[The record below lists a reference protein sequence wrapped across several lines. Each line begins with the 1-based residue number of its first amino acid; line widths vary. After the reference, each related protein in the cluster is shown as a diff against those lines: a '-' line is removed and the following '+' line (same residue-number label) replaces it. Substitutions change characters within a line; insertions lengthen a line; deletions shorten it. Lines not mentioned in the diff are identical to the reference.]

1 MKSKLK
7 MRGKFHVD
15 HIRNGKVIARYDFP
29 NGIVDE
35 GLDHILETEF
45 HEGTPV
51 TTWYIGLVDNDG
63 WTEFADADVMNS
75 HSGWTEA
82 EDYDEAT
89 RGEWTVGAA
98 AARAITNAVT
108 VDFTIDATVTI
119 KGIFITSSSTKGGTA
134 GVLWSTGAF
143 GATVPLNDNDVL
155 KVTYTVS
162 G

>member
-1 MKSKLK
+1 MNVKLQ
-7 MRGKFHVD
+7 GKFHVE
-15 HIRNGKVIARYDFP
+15 HIRNGKLIAKYDFP

-35 GLDHILETEF
+35 GLNHILETEF

-51 TTWYIGLVDNDG
+51 TTWYIGLVDDDG
-63 WTEFADADVMNS
+63 WTAFEDADVMGS
-75 HSGWTEA
+75 HAGWAEA
-82 EDYDEAT
+82 EDYDEAN
-89 RGEWTVGAA
+89 RGEWTTGAA
-98 AARAITNAVT
+98 AGRAVTNAAT

-134 GVLWSTGAF
+134 GVLWATGAF